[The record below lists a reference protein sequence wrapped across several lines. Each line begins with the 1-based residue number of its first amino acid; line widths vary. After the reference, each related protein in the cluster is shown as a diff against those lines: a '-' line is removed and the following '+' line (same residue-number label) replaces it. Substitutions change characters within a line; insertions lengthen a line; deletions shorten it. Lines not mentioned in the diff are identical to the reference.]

1 MKPNVSIIIPVYN
14 SEKYISKCL
23 DSLINQTYKDYELL
37 IVNDG
42 STDNSQNIINEYKNK
57 YPEIIVLKEQENLG
71 VAVTRNNAIEEAKGK
86 YIMFIDNDDFV
97 DKDYVETFVKEIEK
111 NDYDVILG
119 GYRRPNKEGKIVK
132 ELKLPQEDWAK
143 FMIFAPWARI
153 YKREYLIKND
163 IKFLHVNIGEDVF
176 FNIQAMLI
184 SDKIKIIDY
193 IGYNWFYNE
202 QSVSNTKQKNIN
214 NLQIYKLL
222 NSCYDILLKKN
233 ILEKHYEIIE
243 MYFIR
248 YIVWFLLFSTK
259 KVKYETIKLEY
270 TKIFNWLKERF
281 PNYRNNQLIGMFTP
295 KGEILSVRLTV
306 YIFMK
311 MEKLHLGKLFLGI
324 YSKI

>member
-163 IKFLHVNIGEDVF
+163 IKFLHINIGEDVF

-214 NLQIYKLL
+214 NLQIDTS
-222 NSCYDILLKKN
+222 N
-233 ILEKHYEIIE
+233 
-243 MYFIR
+243 F
-248 YIVWFLLFSTK
+248 
-259 KVKYETIKLEY
+259 VKCL
-270 TKIFNWLKERF
+270 
-281 PNYRNNQLIGMFTP
+281 
-295 KGEILSVRLTV
+295 
-306 YIFMK
+306 
-311 MEKLHLGKLFLGI
+311 
-324 YSKI
+324 